1 MNESNLKQIIAKNI
15 TYYRKRKGWTQL
27 ELAEQLSYSDKSVS
41 KWERAEGLP
50 DIVVL
55 TTMAELFGVT
65 VNDLLEK
72 DEPAAPVEETR
83 PEISTQSKINIL
95 LLAAGL
101 AMFVATL
108 AFFICKVAAP
118 DMGRAWMAFVL
129 ALPVCAVITVVFS
142 CLWWGWLV
150 RCASVSALVWTLAL
164 CIDLLLPLQNSFLI
178 YVVAAAFQVLIV
190 LWYFLKTK
198 PGEKKAA
205 AEEAAE

>member
-15 TYYRKRKGWTQL
+15 TYYRKRRGWTQL

-55 TTMAELFGVT
+55 TAMAELFGVT

-72 DEPAAPVEETR
+72 DEPAAPVEEAK
-83 PEISTQSKINIL
+83 PEISTRSKINIL
-95 LLAAGL
+95 LLAVGL

-118 DMGRAWMAFVL
+118 DMGRVWMAFIF

-164 CIDLLLPLQNSFLI
+164 CIDLTLPLENSVLI

-190 LWYFLKTK
+190 LWYFLKAK

-205 AEEAAE
+205 EEAAAE